1 MNTAAEA
8 IRALSLQVPGFRRQM
23 NEGWYQIRIAGD
35 DTAPEAVYAR
45 LHEQL
50 GEGTVIHIVPRL
62 AGAGKGGLQIVLGA
76 AAIVG
81 SFFTA
86 GATMALWGSALA
98 AGGFSATTMLFS
110 LGASMILGGVAQML
124 APKAKTPDYRAT
136 DNGRQNTYFSSLDNM
151 IAQGNPMP
159 VPYGEMLVG
168 SRRISQDISTRDEGG
183 AERSWLSGGRHKSEK
198 IPQCSRTGTAGA
210 LRRLSVRNYSYVTT
224 KTLTQRGRM
233 CRSFQGERIYRPEE

>member
-8 IRALSLQVPGFRRQM
+8 IRALSMQMPGFRRQM
-23 NEGWYQIRIAGD
+23 NEGWYQIRIRGE

-86 GATMALWGSALA
+86 GGSMALWGTALS

-110 LGASMILGGVAQML
+110 LGASMIRKRL
-124 APKAKTPDYRAT
+124 ARTVLIFTERSDQLSRAT
-136 DNGRQNTYFSSLDNM
+136 DRVPGLPANPGY
-151 IAQGNPMP
+151 AQ
-159 VPYGEMLVG
+159 
-168 SRRISQDISTRDEGG
+168 
-183 AERSWLSGGRHKSEK
+183 
-198 IPQCSRTGTAGA
+198 
-210 LRRLSVRNYSYVTT
+210 
-224 KTLTQRGRM
+224 
-233 CRSFQGERIYRPEE
+233 

>member
-23 NEGWYQIRIAGD
+23 NEGWYQIRIAVM
-35 DTAPEAVYAR
+35 TRHRRRCTPVFTNSWVRER
-45 LHEQL
+45 
-50 GEGTVIHIVPRL
+50 IHIVPRL

-86 GATMALWGSALA
+86 GINGVM
-98 AGGFSATTMLFS
+98 GFSPGSRWFFCHHDAVFTWS
-110 LGASMILGGVAQML
+110 QHDSGRCGPDAGPEG
-124 APKAKTPDYRAT
+124 KTPDYRAT

-168 SRRISQDISTRDEGG
+168 SRRIS
-183 AERSWLSGGRHKSEK
+183 
-198 IPQCSRTGTAGA
+198 RTSA
-210 LRRLSVRNYSYVTT
+210 
-224 KTLTQRGRM
+224 
-233 CRSFQGERIYRPEE
+233 P

>member
-1 MNTAAEA
+1 
-8 IRALSLQVPGFRRQM
+8 ALSMQMPGFRRQM

-50 GEGTVIHIVPRL
+50 GEGTLIHIVPRL
-62 AGAGKGGLQIVLGA
+62 AGA
-76 AAIVG
+76 
-81 SFFTA
+81 S
-86 GATMALWGSALA
+86 MALWGSALA

-124 APKAKTPDYRAT
+124 APKAKVPEYKST

-183 AERSWLSGGRHKSEK
+183 DGKVVVIGR
-198 IPQCSRTGTAGA
+198 G
-210 LRRLSVRNYSYVTT
+210 
-224 KTLTQRGRM
+224 
-233 CRSFQGERIYRPEE
+233 

>member
-8 IRALSLQVPGFRRQM
+8 IRALSMQMPGFRRQM

-76 AAIVG
+76 AANVG

-86 GATMALWGSALA
+86 GASMALWG
-98 AGGFSATTMLFS
+98 S

-183 AERSWLSGGRHKSEK
+183 GGKVVV
-198 IPQCSRTGTAGA
+198 I
-210 LRRLSVRNYSYVTT
+210 
-224 KTLTQRGRM
+224 GR
-233 CRSFQGERIYRPEE
+233 QG

>member
-8 IRALSLQVPGFRRQM
+8 IRALSMQMPGFRRQM

-62 AGAGKGGLQIVLGA
+62 AGAGKGGLQIVLG
-76 AAIVG
+76 
-81 SFFTA
+81 
-86 GATMALWGSALA
+86 
-98 AGGFSATTMLFS
+98 FS

-124 APKAKTPDYRAT
+124 APKAKTPVYKST
-136 DNGRQNTYFSSLDNM
+136 DNGKQNTYFSSLDNM

-183 AERSWLSGGRHKSEK
+183 GGKVVV
-198 IPQCSRTGTAGA
+198 I
-210 LRRLSVRNYSYVTT
+210 
-224 KTLTQRGRM
+224 GR
-233 CRSFQGERIYRPEE
+233 QG

>member
-23 NEGWYQIRIAGD
+23 NEGWYQIRIAGY

-86 GATMALWGSALA
+86 GASMALWGSALA

-110 LGASMILGGVAQML
+110 LG
-124 APKAKTPDYRAT
+124 RAT

-183 AERSWLSGGRHKSEK
+183 GG
-198 IPQCSRTGTAGA
+198 T
-210 LRRLSVRNYSYVTT
+210 VVVV
-224 KTLTQRGRM
+224 GR
-233 CRSFQGERIYRPEE
+233 QG

>member
-1 MNTAAEA
+1 
-8 IRALSLQVPGFRRQM
+8 
-23 NEGWYQIRIAGD
+23 WYQIRIAGE

-45 LHEQL
+45 LHEPL
-50 GEGTVIHIVPRL
+50 GEGGHPIVPRL

-76 AAIVG
+76 APSWV
-81 SFFTA
+81 FFTA
-86 GATMALWGSALA
+86 GASMALWGSALA

-183 AERSWLSGGRHKSEK
+183 DGKVVVIGR
-198 IPQCSRTGTAGA
+198 QA
-210 LRRLSVRNYSYVTT
+210 
-224 KTLTQRGRM
+224 
-233 CRSFQGERIYRPEE
+233 

>member
-1 MNTAAEA
+1 MATTNAFCLASPPLARICLHGDLQRFGRRLSLYVNTAAEA

-23 NEGWYQIRIAGD
+23 NEGWYQIRIAGY

-86 GATMALWGSALA
+86 GASMALWGSALA
-98 AGGFSATTMLFS
+98 VGGFSATTMLFS

-183 AERSWLSGGRHKSEK
+183 GGTVVV
-198 IPQCSRTGTAGA
+198 I
-210 LRRLSVRNYSYVTT
+210 
-224 KTLTQRGRM
+224 GR
-233 CRSFQGERIYRPEE
+233 QG

>member
-1 MNTAAEA
+1 MATTNAFCLASPPLARICLHGDLQRFGRRLSLYVNTAAEA
-8 IRALSLQVPGFRRQM
+8 IRALSMQMPGFRRQM
-23 NEGWYQIRIAGD
+23 NEGWYQIRIAGYD
-35 DTAPEAVYAR
+35 MAPEAVYAR

-124 APKAKTPDYRAT
+124 APKAKTAGVQKYGITVNRTRIFRHGQHDCPGETRCRCLTVKCWLAPGESPRT
-136 DNGRQNTYFSSLDNM
+136 SAPVMKVVAGRW
-151 IAQGNPMP
+151 
-159 VPYGEMLVG
+159 
-168 SRRISQDISTRDEGG
+168 
-183 AERSWLSGGRHKSEK
+183 WLSGDRD
-198 IPQCSRTGTAGA
+198 
-210 LRRLSVRNYSYVTT
+210 
-224 KTLTQRGRM
+224 KT
-233 CRSFQGERIYRPEE
+233 